1 LGSVGELVKNYKFI
15 TKLTLSDFIKD
26 INSHTIVSF
35 DTETT
40 GLNARKDKVIGFSVS
55 CTRGSGWYLPL
66 YVWNKD
72 EGVLESQDWELNIA
86 PDILNRLRTKDLIM
100 HNASFDVRFIFS
112 NFNINLMPALFADTQ
127 LMKHTLHEE
136 GPFALKENAIIYAKE
151 IGLDNQDAAN
161 QEQIELEKSVI
172 ANGGK
177 WKKDQ
182 KDMFKA
188 DLDILAKYAIADTD
202 ITFRLFHYFD
212 IELKRQGLYELF
224 YIDEVM
230 PLYKYVTVKMEN
242 RGVHL
247 DMPKLEQY
255 LTEISNELELCEKRV
270 VKALMET
277 EEAALFIANL
287 LDEEFPTKPTGKLVQ
302 KFCEKLKLP
311 LPKLASGKFQL
322 NKKTLD
328 IVKDR
333 NDIYRFLSEGFDS
346 FSEIFWQEL
355 KMEILLETQK
365 YAINIGSKD
374 QLGKIVFDYM
384 KIEPLTK
391 TPSGKGQFNEEFVEH
406 LAEKYGFEW
415 AKELRVFNKL
425 TKIKSSYY
433 DRFMEKQENGIYY
446 PSFKQHA
453 TTSGRFGSDLQQLSR
468 PIEGGSDDSRV
479 VYFTNT
485 LRALII
491 PRPGYAFIDD
501 DYESLEPRVF
511 ADDAG
516 DQALIDIFLKGEDFY
531 SKVGIG
537 AEKLEG
543 VSADKKAA
551 NFLKN
556 VNPVARQ
563 NAKAYALGIRYG
575 MKDVKLSYTLNISKE
590 EAQTI
595 IDNYFDSF
603 PGLKASMDRYLNEV
617 KTNGRVTSK
626 FGRVRHLPRAREI
639 YLKFGDAILD
649 FKALPRL
656 SFKHKIPMEEL
667 KLIRKEYNN
676 LLNNALNFPIQ
687 SAAASLVN
695 RAAIA
700 MSKEFLANGLDAWV
714 SLQVHDQLVISC
726 NKDCIDKVKQIVQ
739 DCMENTNTLAMPL
752 IAKPEVAYNLK
763 DGH

>member
-1 LGSVGELVKNYKFI
+1 MKTYKLITENNIHQFIEELN
-15 TKLTLSDFIKD
+15 
-26 INSHTIVSF
+26 NHTTVAF

-40 GLNARKDKVIGFSVS
+40 GLNVRKEKVIGFSVS
-55 CTRGSGWYLPL
+55 CIEGTGWYLPL
-66 YVWNKD
+66 YVWNKETTTLD
-72 EGVLESQDWELNIA
+72 AKEWELFVA
-86 PDILNRLRTKDLIM
+86 PDLLNRLKTKDLIM
-100 HNASFDVRFIFS
+100 HNASFDVRVIFN
-112 NFNINLMPALFADTQ
+112 NFNINLMSALYADTQ

-151 IGLDNQDAAN
+151 IGLDSQDAAN
-161 QEQIELEKSVI
+161 QEQLELEQNVLT
-172 ANGGK
+172 NGGK
-177 WKKDQ
+177 WKKSQ
-182 KDMFKA
+182 KDMYMA

-202 ITFRLFHYFD
+202 ITLRLFNYFNT
-212 IELKRQGLYELF
+212 ELVKQNLYELF

-230 PLYKYVTVKMEN
+230 PLYKLVTVKMEN

-255 LTEISNELELCEKRV
+255 LTEIKKELDLCEQKV
-270 VKALMET
+270 VNALMET
-277 EEAALFIANL
+277 EQAKMYISNL
-287 LDEEFPTKPTGKLVQ
+287 VDQQFPIVSKGKLAQ

-322 NKKTLD
+322 NKKTLELLN
-328 IVKDR
+328 
-333 NDIYRFLSEGFDS
+333 NDKYYQAYCFLSCTNRS
-346 FSEIFWQEL
+346 FYSESFWQDL
-355 KMEILLETQK
+355 KMDLLLETQK
-365 YAINIGSKD
+365 YPINIGSKD

-391 TPSGKGQFNEEFVEH
+391 TPSGKGQFNEAFVEH
-406 LAEKYGFEW
+406 LAEKYGFAW

-433 DRFMEKQENGIYY
+433 DRFMDQQEDGIYY
-446 PSFKQHA
+446 PTFKQHA
-453 TTSGRFGSDLQQLSR
+453 TTSGRYGSDLQQLSR
-468 PIEGGSDDSRV
+468 PIEDGSDDSRI

-491 PRPGYAFIDD
+491 PKPEYAFIDD

-516 DQALIDIFLKGEDFY
+516 DQALIDIFVNGEDFY

-543 VSADKKAA
+543 VSADKKAL

-556 VNPVARQ
+556 VNPIARQ

-575 MKDVKLSYTLNISKE
+575 MKAIKLSYTLNISKE
-590 EAQTI
+590 EAQGI

-603 PGLKASMDRYLNEV
+603 PGLKASMDRYLSEV
-617 KTNGRVTSK
+617 KCNGTVTSK
-626 FGRVRHLPRAREI
+626 FGRVRHLPRAKQI
-639 YLKFGDAILD
+639 HKKFGDSILD
-649 FKALPRL
+649 FKALPKL
-656 SFKHKIPMEEL
+656 AFKHKIPMDEI

-700 MSKEFLANGLDAWV
+700 MSKQFLAKGFDAWV
-714 SLQVHDQLVISC
+714 SLQIHDQLVVSC
-726 NKDCIDKVKQIVQ
+726 HKDCIDKVKEVVQ
-739 DCMENTNTLAMPL
+739 YCMENTNTLAMPL
-752 IAKPEVAYNLK
+752 IAKPEVAFNLK